1 MIQENVHTVEKVY
14 VAGTSLENAR
24 ERRADPRY
32 YGDVERG
39 TPQEAYNALGY
50 FEEQEESFKVY
61 EFVIATSITKVEPP
75 YTKVDLT

>member
-1 MIQENVHTVEKVY
+1 MIQESVHTVEKVY

-24 ERRADPRY
+24 ERRSNPSY
-32 YGDVERG
+32 DVERE

-50 FEEQEESFKVY
+50 WEEREESFEVY
-61 EFVIATSITKVEPP
+61 EFVTETRITKVDPP